1 MSLFGIFLLLCPP
14 PPGLPESGSGMSDE
28 PLVPEA
34 LSRMTNQLL
43 SDWQAALPCLNT
55 DLRSVQESDHV
66 LYFIQVSILLMHL
79 CSYEYI
85 YIV

>member
-1 MSLFGIFLLLCPP
+1 MPTLSWVAK
-14 PPGLPESGSGMSDE
+14 SGSEISDE

-43 SDWQAALPCLNT
+43 SDGRAALPCLNT

-66 LYFIQVSILLMHL
+66 LYFIQESILLMYL
-79 CSYEYI
+79 CSYECI